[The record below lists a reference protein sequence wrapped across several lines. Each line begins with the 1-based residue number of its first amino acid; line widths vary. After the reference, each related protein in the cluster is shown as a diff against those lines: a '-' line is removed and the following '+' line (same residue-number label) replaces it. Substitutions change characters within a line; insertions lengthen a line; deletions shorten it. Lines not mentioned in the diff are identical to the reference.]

1 MKIEKHENTKVVL
14 LFWDD
19 LSESAKEKLLKL
31 LGDNGNYDIFPIAQL
46 EFEEDEDENRNHSQN

>member
-1 MKIEKHENTKVVL
+1 MKIEKHESTKVVQ

-19 LSESAKEKLLKL
+19 LSASANEELLRM
-31 LGDNGNYDIFPIAQL
+31 LGDNGNYDVFPIAQL

>member
-1 MKIEKHENTKVVL
+1 MKIEKHESTKVVQ

-19 LSESAKEKLLKL
+19 LSASAKEELLRM
-31 LGDNGNYDIFPIAQL
+31 LGDNGNYDVFPIAQL